1 MKIALD
7 AMGGNHAPEATVLGA
22 LEALKEVPGVHVTLV
37 GNEKSIKDELAG
49 KKYPDSRLEIIHAT
63 EVVGMDE
70 APSAAIRRKKDSS
83 VRKAVELVRDGEA
96 QAVVSAGNSGA
107 TMGTALLLL
116 GKAPGVDRPAIAT
129 IMPTY
134 KKPFVLLDAGAN
146 VDCSPENL
154 FQFAFMGNAYSK
166 LVLHRTRPRV
176 ALMSIG
182 EETTKGNEVSK
193 EAFKLLENA
202 GLNFIGNVEGK
213 EMFMGKADVMVCDGF
228 TGNTVLKSCEGLAD
242 AMMRMLKKEINN
254 LWAGKLGYMILKPA
268 IDAFRR
274 KTDYA
279 ESGGAPLLGL
289 NGTCIIGHGHSS
301 PKAIM
306 NAIRVASEFSEKEG
320 NRVISDDLRGFHHG
334 DRPVAQ
340 N

>member
-49 KKYPDSRLEIIHAT
+49 KTYPDSRLEILHAT

-70 APSAAIRRKKDSS
+70 TPSAAIRRKKDSS
-83 VRKAVELVRDGEA
+83 VRKAVELVRDGKA

-107 TMGTALLLL
+107 AMGTALLLL

>member
-1 MKIALD
+1 MRIALD
-7 AMGGNHAPEATVLGA
+7 AMGGTHAPESTVLGA
-22 LEALKEVPGVHVTLV
+22 LESLKEVPGVQVALV
-37 GNEKSIKDELAG
+37 GNEESIKDELAG
-49 KKYPDSRLEIIHAT
+49 KKYPESRIEVVHAS
-63 EVVGMDE
+63 EVVGMEE
-70 APSAAIRRKKDSS
+70 APSMAIRRKKDSS
-83 VRKAVELVRDGEA
+83 VRKAVELVREG
-96 QAVVSAGNSGA
+96 QADAAVSAGNSGA
-107 TMGTALLLL
+107 TMATAFLLL

-129 IMPTY
+129 VMPTY

-146 VDCSPENL
+146 VDCNPQNL
-154 FQFAFMGNAYSK
+154 YQFAFMGSAYSK
-166 LVLHRTRPRV
+166 LILHRSRPRV

-182 EETTKGNEVSK
+182 EETSKGNEVSK
-193 EAFKLLENA
+193 EAFKLLEHA

-254 LWAGKLGYMILKPA
+254 LWAGKIGYMLLKPA
-268 IDAFRR
+268 IDAFRK
-274 KTDYA
+274 KTNYA
-279 ESGGAPLLGL
+279 EYGGAPLLGL
-289 NGTCIIGHGHSS
+289 NGTCIIAHGHSS

-320 NRVISDDLRGFHHG
+320 HKIISDDLSKAHSG
-334 DRPVAQ
+334 DGQVAQ

>member
-22 LEALKEVPGVHVTLV
+22 LESLKEVPGVHVTLV

-306 NAIRVASEFSEKEG
+306 NAIRVASEFSGKEG